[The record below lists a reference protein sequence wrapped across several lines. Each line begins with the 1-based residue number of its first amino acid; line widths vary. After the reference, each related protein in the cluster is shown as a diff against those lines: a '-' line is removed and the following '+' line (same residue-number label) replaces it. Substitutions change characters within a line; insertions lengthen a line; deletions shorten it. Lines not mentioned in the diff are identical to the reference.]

1 MAVWSK
7 WTLELKKRVFGNPA
21 QSSKDSGS
29 RKEPQDRDIPQDNSA
44 PAAPPPAVPVRRE
57 LTEENLEKWRILL
70 QFVIKDFIR
79 IIRQHV
85 PESGKKDRCG
95 IGLKLDGTENRAFLV
110 VERSAG
116 DPSLKVL
123 SVQVVRAG
131 HDRCAMNYIKK
142 GTQEELLD
150 YLADEASL
158 SELLDSIRH
167 LSDRVDEMY

>member
-1 MAVWSK
+1 MAIWSK
-7 WTLELKKRVFGNPA
+7 WIQKIKKRILSNPEENPKDSVPKKELKNKH
-21 QSSKDSGS
+21 
-29 RKEPQDRDIPQDNSA
+29 IPQRNSA
-44 PAAPPPAVPVRRE
+44 PAASPPAVPVRRE
-57 LTEENLEKWRILL
+57 LTEKNLEKWRTLL
-70 QFVIKDFIR
+70 EFVIKDFIK
-79 IIRQHV
+79 IIQQNV

-95 IGLKLDGTENRAFLV
+95 IGLKLDGTENQAFLV
-110 VERSAG
+110 VERSASS
-116 DPSLKVL
+116 PSLKVL

>member
-1 MAVWSK
+1 MAWSK
-7 WTLELKKRVFGNPA
+7 WARELKERVFGNPA
-21 QSSKDSGS
+21 ESPKDSAP
-29 RKEPQDRDIPQDNSA
+29 KKPQNKDVPQGRSA
-44 PAAPPPAVPVRRE
+44 SAAPKPAVPVERK
-57 LTEENLEKWRILL
+57 LTEKNLEKWRILL

-79 IIRQHV
+79 RIRQHV

>member
-70 QFVIKDFIR
+70 QFVAGDLVKKIQ
-79 IIRQHV
+79 QHV
-85 PESGKKDRCG
+85 PEPGKTDRCG
-95 IGLKLDGTENRAFLV
+95 VGLKLDGTENQAYLV
-110 VERSAG
+110 VERSASA
-116 DPSLKVL
+116 PSLKVL

-131 HDRCAMNYIKK
+131 HDRCVMNYIKK

-158 SELLDSIRH
+158 RELLDSIRH
-167 LSDRVDEMY
+167 LSDRVDDMY